1 MRGRKRRQSTSDF
14 YQWRAGPSLGGCQE
28 RLGRARYHRRMRKL
42 LAWLVVT
49 IGIAALVRKLRRRR
63 EAEAEPVEGAPEA
76 PAAEPAGEDPA
87 DALRRKLASTREESG
102 GHEGA
107 TGEPEESFEERRAG
121 VHEQGRAA
129 IDEMQRS
136 TEE

>member
-1 MRGRKRRQSTSDF
+1 
-14 YQWRAGPSLGGCQE
+14 
-28 RLGRARYHRRMRKL
+28 MRKL

-63 EAEAEPVEGAPEA
+63 EVEAEPLEGAPEA
-76 PAAEPAGEDPA
+76 PAPEPAGEDPA
-87 DALRRKLASTREESG
+87 DELRRKLASTREDSDRQA
-102 GHEGA
+102 GA
-107 TGEPEESFEERRAG
+107 SDEREESLEERRAD
-121 VHEQGRAA
+121 VHDQGRAA

>member
-1 MRGRKRRQSTSDF
+1 
-14 YQWRAGPSLGGCQE
+14 
-28 RLGRARYHRRMRKL
+28 MRKL

-63 EAEAEPVEGAPEA
+63 EADVEPIEAAPEA

-87 DALRRKLASTREESG
+87 DELRRKLASTRAESRG
-102 GHEGA
+102 EA
-107 TGEPEESFEERRAG
+107 RARDEPEESFEERRAG